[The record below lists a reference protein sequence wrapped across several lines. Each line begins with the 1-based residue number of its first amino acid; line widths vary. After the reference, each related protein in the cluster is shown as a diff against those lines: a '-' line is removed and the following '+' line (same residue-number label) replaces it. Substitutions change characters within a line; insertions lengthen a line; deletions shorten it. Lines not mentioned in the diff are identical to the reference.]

1 MQVDDALTA
10 RSKRYW
16 KIRRKKLIR
25 SAFARET
32 IKERRKEGNEIAE
45 RSLHRFC
52 NRARPG
58 AVGLNNYHI

>member
-25 SAFARET
+25 SAFAGKPSRREE
-32 IKERRKEGNEIAE
+32 KKGNEITE

-52 NRARPG
+52 NRPRLG
-58 AVGLNNYHI
+58 GVGLNNHI